1 MRPVAPLAFALVGFA
16 LLSTPATAKDDLLE
30 TLAQKGVLSV
40 EEYEKLKA
48 QRKTEIVANIEDGFK
63 ISSADG
69 STSMQVG
76 TLQQLDFAAYQSDRV
91 DLADGSELRR
101 SRLSLSGTFLK
112 DWSYR
117 FEHEFSGTTGVTDA
131 YVAYNGNKAFT
142 VTAGQFKQP
151 FGLEAL
157 AADKGVT
164 FMERGLPFAF
174 VTTRAPGLM
183 LGSSGANWSANAGVF
198 SEPVA
203 NAQSGDEGMG
213 VVGRATYA
221 VVFGSNQLIHIGAA
235 GVQRYPTAENSTNTT
250 GTKFSTARF
259 RGKPESNVLAQRLV
273 DTGEIRDVDSFRIE
287 GLELAGQF
295 GPLSLQSEGHWVQV
309 QRQSGRALDFNGW
322 YAQAAYTLTGE
333 ARPYKADKG
342 VFEGIRPARPFGKD
356 GWGAF
361 EVAARLSGLD
371 LTNDTVKG
379 GLERNAAIALNWYL
393 NPALRV
399 SANVVRV
406 LATDGGA
413 FDGEEPT
420 AFQIRMQLAL

>member
-1 MRPVAPLAFALVGFA
+1 M
-16 LLSTPATAKDDLLE
+16 
-30 TLAQKGVLSV
+30 

-48 QRKTEIVANIEDGFK
+48 QRKTEIVANTEDGFK
-63 ISSADG
+63 ISNADG
-69 STSMQVG
+69 SASMQVG
-76 TLQQLDFAAYQSDRV
+76 TLQQLDFAACRSDRV

-112 DWSYR
+112 DWAYR

-164 FMERGLPFAF
+164 FMERGLPFVF

-198 SEPVA
+198 GEPVG

-213 VVGRATYA
+213 IVARATYA
-221 VVFGSNQLIHIGAA
+221 FVLGTNKLIHIGAA
-235 GVQRYPTAENSTNTT
+235 GVLRYPTAENSTNAT

-259 RGKPESNVLAQRLV
+259 RAKPESNVLAQRLV
-273 DTGEIRDVDSFRIE
+273 DTGEIRDVDSFHIE
-287 GLELAGQF
+287 GLELAGQI
-295 GPLSLQSEGHWVQV
+295 GALSLQSEGHWVQV
-309 QRQSGRALDFNGW
+309 QRQSGRTLDFNGW

-342 VFEGIRPARPFGKD
+342 VFEGVRPAHNLGKE

-361 EVAARLSGLD
+361 EVAGRMSAIDLSSAD
-371 LTNDTVKG
+371 IKG
-379 GLERNAAIALNWYL
+379 GLERNASMALNWYL
-393 NPALRV
+393 NPQLRV
-399 SANVVRV
+399 SANLVRV
-406 LATDGGA
+406 LSTEGGP
-413 FDGEEPT
+413 FNNEEPT
-420 AFQIRMQLAL
+420 IYQMRMQLAL